1 MRIGNRLFPYPL
13 LNHERLYSHYKEKT
27 FDLLFSGYIKEKES
41 YVLDNIRI
49 ESTSLFLKSL
59 VEKGDVKLVCVVEC
73 PQTMFRK
80 TYLVSF
86 NPQTI
91 EIPLFDLSGKTSLK
105 AYAIAT
111 KDIDNFKS
119 DEFLDDYNEY
129 EFQVEKN
136 DVIAV
141 DEGMITRIDFDDEEN
156 TKKSSIFLIIKDNTI
171 KDETMRVE
179 YDVSKITI
187 SLPGPQWDLYDKNKK
202 IKRLENMYFS
212 IIAIP
217 ALTQC
222 LSELQKPDNSVDA
235 LCLDYR
241 WFSSFKKQYEAINEN
256 ELTDEAFL
264 KMNVLVEA
272 QKILNT
278 PTTKSIDDIFNMF
291 VMKEDIGG
299 TENDWN

>member
-13 LNHERLYSHYKEKT
+13 LNHERLYSQYKNKT
-27 FDLLFSGYIKEKES
+27 FDLLFSSHIEEKES
-41 YVLDNIRI
+41 YVLENIRI
-49 ESTSLFLKSL
+49 ETNSEFIKEL
-59 VEKGDVKLVCVVEC
+59 VNRGDVSLICVIEC
-73 PQTMFRK
+73 AQTMYRKTIQLSFTPQT
-80 TYLVSF
+80 VA
-86 NPQTI
+86 
-91 EIPLFDLSGKTSLK
+91 IPLFDLSGKTSIK

-111 KDIDNFKS
+111 RDLVNFKS
-119 DEFLDDYNEY
+119 EEFIDDYNDY
-129 EFQVEKN
+129 EFQIEKN

-156 TKKSSIFLIIKDNTI
+156 TKKSSIFLIIKDSNIT
-171 KDETMRVE
+171 DETMRVE
-179 YDVSKITI
+179 FDVSKITI
-187 SLPGPQWDLYDKNKK
+187 SLPATQWDLYEKNKR

-212 IIAIP
+212 ILAIP

-241 WFSSFKKQYEAINEN
+241 WFASFKKQYECINN
-256 ELTDEAFL
+256 CQLTDESFL
-264 KMNVLVEA
+264 KMNSMVES

-278 PTTKSIDDIFNMF
+278 PTTKAIDDIFNMF

-299 TENDWN
+299 TEND